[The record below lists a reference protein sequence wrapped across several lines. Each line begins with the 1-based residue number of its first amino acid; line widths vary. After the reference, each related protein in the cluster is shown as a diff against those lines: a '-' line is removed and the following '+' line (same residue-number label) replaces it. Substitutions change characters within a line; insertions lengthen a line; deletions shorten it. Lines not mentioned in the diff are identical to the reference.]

1 MYDHEKIILKPVD
14 EGSIKID
21 VTQIPEYQRR
31 QLAEATLE
39 ATKRFFSQ
47 PGVEE
52 RYQIWL
58 ANRKRQEREKK

>member
-1 MYDHEKIILKPVD
+1 MYNYEKITLKPVD
-14 EGSIKID
+14 DGSIKID
-21 VTQIPEYQRR
+21 VTQIPEHQRR

-52 RYQIWL
+52 RYQAWL
-58 ANRKRQEREKK
+58 QERQEREKK

>member
-1 MYDHEKIILKPVD
+1 MYDYEKIILKPVD
-14 EGSIKID
+14 DAQIKID
-21 VTQIPEYQRR
+21 VNLIPEYQRR

>member
-1 MYDHEKIILKPVD
+1 MYNYEKITLKPVD
-14 EGSIKID
+14 DGSIKID

-52 RYQIWL
+52 RYQAWL
-58 ANRKRQEREKK
+58 QERQEREKK